1 MKYRKR
7 PEHNGD
13 NYLKA
18 ILESIVEY
26 NAVARLDMAKLLHVG
41 YKQAIQHPT
50 KHTSETL
57 VLEILSKWMQV
68 LEDLCVLLM
77 MFEKPYTSDQRWELY
92 LKYSNQ
98 QILKFLHRTRK
109 GLSKEATR
117 RIFGLKSAN
126 EYYKEGQIK
135 KIEITYFTQI
145 IDVEVA
151 SHQKTLA
158 SIAKAYAGNKRRG
171 EKTIEPSI
179 LLDIYFKTKHGFKV
193 IHETPTAKQIWTFSH
208 NEMRMLT
215 HIKKWPWGRKMFP
228 LTTFDKFKKEHVDM
242 LLKRISEWSDMMA
255 KVAEIQLKNMD
266 NQYWLV
272 SEIRLLKTK
281 ELLNTTPKPSRNE
294 ECLCGSGKKFKKC
307 CDLGL
312 NSK

>member
-50 KHTSETL
+50 KHASETL

-68 LEDLCVLLM
+68 LEDLSVLLM

-98 QILKFLHRTRK
+98 QILEFLHRTRK

-135 KIEITYFTQI
+135 KAEITYFKHT

-171 EKTIEPSI
+171 KNSIEPSI

-193 IHETPTAKQIWTFSH
+193 IHQTPTAKQIWTLDSNGMH
-208 NEMRMLT
+208 MLT
-215 HIKKWPWGRKMFP
+215 HIKKWPWGRKMLP
-228 LTTFDKFKKEHVDM
+228 LTTFDKFKEEHVDM
-242 LLKRISEWSDMMA
+242 LVNRIDEWSNLMA
-255 KVAEIQLKNMD
+255 KIAEIQLKNI
-266 NQYWLV
+266 NNAYWLV
-272 SEIRLLKTK
+272 VEIRLLKTK
-281 ELLNTTPKPSRNE
+281 ELLNSVKKPTRNE
-294 ECLCGSGKKFKKC
+294 ECLCGSEMKFKKC
-307 CDLGL
+307 CEPRLSSD
-312 NSK
+312 